1 LIIEESNM
9 KICYSNKL
17 NKIILIGVLIAAL
30 VVTSGCTDKSAS
42 NKNPEVSAP
51 EEASGVVDADK
62 AVESGKITLTD
73 GFDRE
78 VIIPENVER
87 VVCSG
92 AGCLRYLVY
101 LQAQDYVVGVDSIE
115 KEKSEIDGRP
125 YALANP
131 QLKDY
136 PLIGEFRGKDDPEK
150 IIAIS
155 PQVILKTSANGQ
167 PTATNT
173 ADADSLQDKTG
184 IPVVMLPYG
193 SLKNEEQKAEMYGSL
208 RIMGEAV
215 GKQERAEE
223 VISYIEATMQDLE
236 NRTADIPE
244 SERKTVYVG
253 GVSSA
258 GAHGIISTEPAY
270 PPFLWVNAKNVAAG
284 MGADHADIAKEA
296 LVDWDPDYIFIDIG
310 TLQLGKEG
318 AIGELKNDTSLTGL
332 SAVKNKKV
340 YGVIPYNYYS
350 TNYESVLAN
359 AYFVGKVL
367 YPDRFEDIDPE
378 AKANEIYTFFL
389 GKPLYSDLNGQYDNL
404 GFKPIPL

>member
-1 LIIEESNM
+1 M
-9 KICYSNKL
+9 KFDRGNKL
-17 NKIILIGVLIAAL
+17 YTIIFIGVLIAAL
-30 VVTSGCTDKSAS
+30 VVASGCADKSAS
-42 NKNPEVSAP
+42 DKNQEGSSPSET
-51 EEASGVVDADK
+51 SGVSGADK
-62 AVESGKITLTD
+62 AVESGELTLTD
-73 GFDRE
+73 GFGRE
-78 VIIPENVER
+78 VTIPESVEQ

-115 KEKSEIDGRP
+115 KEKSEFEGRP

-131 QLKDY
+131 QLKNY

-150 IIAIS
+150 IIAIN
-155 PQVILKTSANGQ
+155 PQVILKTGASGQ
-167 PTATNT
+167 PTATNS
-173 ADADSLQDKTG
+173 ADADALQNKTG
-184 IPVVMLPYG
+184 VPVVMFPYG
-193 SLKNEEQKAEMYGSL
+193 SLKNEEQKAQMYSSL
-208 RIMGEAV
+208 RIMGKVV

-223 VISYIEATMQDLE
+223 IVNYINATMKDLE

-270 PPFLWVNAKNVAAG
+270 APFLWVNAKNVAAG
-284 MGADHADIAKEA
+284 MGTDHADIAKEA
-296 LVDWDPDYIFIDIG
+296 LVDWDPEYIFIDIG
-310 TLQLGKEG
+310 TLQLGNEG
-318 AIGELKNDTSLTGL
+318 AIGELKNDTSLAGL

-359 AYFVGKVL
+359 AYFIGKVL
-367 YPDRFEDIDPE
+367 YPDRFKDIDPE
-378 AKANEIYTFFL
+378 AKADEIYTFFL
-389 GKPLYSDLNGQYDNL
+389 GKPLYSEINGQYGNL
-404 GFKPIPL
+404 GFKAIPI

>member
-1 LIIEESNM
+1 M
-9 KICYSNKL
+9 KINHNNKL
-17 NKIILIGVLIAAL
+17 YKIILIGLLVAAL
-30 VVTSGCTDKSAS
+30 VVTSGCTDKSTS
-42 NKNPEVSAP
+42 GDNGSSPS
-51 EEASGVVDADK
+51 EASGVSGADK
-62 AVESGKITLTD
+62 AAESGESTITD
-73 GFDRE
+73 GFGRE
-78 VIIPENVER
+78 VTIPENVER

-101 LQAQDYVVGVDSIE
+101 LQAQDDVVGVDSLE
-115 KEKSEIDGRP
+115 KEESAFEGRP

-136 PLIGEFRGKDDPEK
+136 PLIGEFRGNDDPEK
-150 IIAIS
+150 IISIS
-155 PQVILKTSANGQ
+155 PQVILKTGTSGQSAVTNG
-167 PTATNT
+167 
-173 ADADSLQDKTG
+173 ADADTLQNKTG
-184 IPVVMLPYG
+184 IPVVMFPYG
-193 SLKNEEQKAEMYGSL
+193 SLKNEEQEAEIYSSL
-208 RIMGEAV
+208 RIMGQV
-215 GKQERAEE
+215 VDKQERAEE
-223 VISYIEATMQDLE
+223 VINYINATMQDLE

-244 SERKTVYVG
+244 SERKTAYIG
-253 GVSSA
+253 GVSMA

-296 LVDWDPDYIFIDIG
+296 LVDWDPEYIFIDIG
-310 TLQLGKEG
+310 TLQVGNEG
-318 AIGELKNDTSLTGL
+318 AIGELKKDTSLSGL

-378 AKANEIYTFFL
+378 AKADEIYTFFV
-389 GKPLYSDLNGQYDNL
+389 GKPVFSEINEQYDNL
-404 GFKPIPL
+404 GFKSIPL

>member
-1 LIIEESNM
+1 M
-9 KICYSNKL
+9 KFDCGNNLY
-17 NKIILIGVLIAAL
+17 KIIFIGVLIAAL
-30 VVTSGCTDKSAS
+30 VVASGCADKSAS
-42 NKNPEVSAP
+42 DKNQEGSSPSEAS
-51 EEASGVVDADK
+51 EASGASGADK
-62 AVESGKITLTD
+62 AAESGELTLTD
-73 GFDRE
+73 GFGRE
-78 VIIPENVER
+78 VTIPESVEQ

-115 KEKSEIDGRP
+115 KEKSEVEGRP
-125 YALANP
+125 YVLANP

-150 IIAIS
+150 IIAIN
-155 PQVILKTSANGQ
+155 PQVILKTGASGQ
-167 PTATNT
+167 PTATNS
-173 ADADSLQDKTG
+173 ADAEALQNKTG
-184 IPVVMLPYG
+184 IPVVMFPYG
-193 SLKNEEQKAEMYGSL
+193 SLKNEEQKAQMYSSL
-208 RIMGEAV
+208 RIMGKV
-215 GKQERAEE
+215 VDKQERAEE
-223 VISYIEATMQDLE
+223 IINYINATMKDLE

-270 PPFLWVNAKNVAAG
+270 APFLWVNAKNVAAG
-284 MGADHADIAKEA
+284 MGTDHADIAKEA
-296 LVDWDPDYIFIDIG
+296 LVDWDPEYIFIDVG
-310 TLQLGKEG
+310 TLQLGNEG

-359 AYFVGKVL
+359 AYFIGKVL
-367 YPDRFEDIDPE
+367 YPDRFKDIDPE
-378 AKANEIYTFFL
+378 AKADEIYTFFL
-389 GKPLYSDLNGQYDNL
+389 GKPLYFEINGQYGSL
-404 GFKPIPL
+404 GFKAIPI

>member
-1 LIIEESNM
+1 M
-9 KICYSNKL
+9 KLCHSNKL

-30 VVTSGCTDKSAS
+30 VMTSGCTDKSAS

-51 EEASGVVDADK
+51 AEASGVVDADK
-62 AVESGKITLTD
+62 AAESGKITLTD
-73 GFDRE
+73 GFGRE
-78 VIIPENVER
+78 VTIPENLER

-115 KEKSEIDGRP
+115 KEKSEIEGRP

-150 IIAIS
+150 VIDIG
-155 PQVILKTSANGQ
+155 PQLVLKAGTTGQAPAAN
-167 PTATNT
+167 A
-173 ADADSLQDKTG
+173 AEADSLQEKTG
-184 IPVVMLPYG
+184 VPVISFPYG
-193 SLKNEEQKAEMYGSL
+193 SLNNDERKAEMYSSL
-208 RIMGEAV
+208 WIMGEAV
-215 GKQERAEE
+215 GKEERAEE
-223 VISYIEATMQDLE
+223 VIAYIDATMEDLE
-236 NRTADIPE
+236 KRTADIPE
-244 SERKTVYVG
+244 SERKNVYVG

-270 PPFLWVNAKNVAAG
+270 APFLWVNANNVAAG

-296 LVDWDPDYIFIDIG
+296 LVDWDPEYIFIDTG
-310 TLQLGKEG
+310 TLQLGNEG
-318 AIGELKNDTSLTGL
+318 AIGELKTDSSLTGL
-332 SAVKNKKV
+332 SAVKNGNV
-340 YGVIPYNYYS
+340 YGVIPYNFYS

-378 AKANEIYTFFL
+378 AKADEIYTFFV
-389 GKPLYSDLNGQYDNL
+389 GKPVFSDLNGQYNDT
-404 GFKPIPL
+404 GFKQIPL